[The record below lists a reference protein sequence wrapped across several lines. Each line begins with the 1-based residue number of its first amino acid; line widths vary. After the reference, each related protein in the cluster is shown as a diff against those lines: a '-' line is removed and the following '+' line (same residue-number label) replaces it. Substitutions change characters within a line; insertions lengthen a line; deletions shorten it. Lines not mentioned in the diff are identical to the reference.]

1 MAYIPWYDRL
11 KPATLGERFGLN
23 EISTARNTLS
33 PTNSHTIDRI
43 DMKPGGLVEP
53 GVTHYGVKTGDTSRP
68 QNRPTPMSKELATWY
83 EKNKGTLLKDA
94 DGNFKPVRTWEDLEV
109 SERTSVKSQ
118 FEKRNNP
125 FYKNLRNLDILKDFL
140 QKQKDAGRTVFKKT
154 LPEIAKEAG
163 LTLKGHQVRNI
174 INNYFPDTFN
184 YRGLNLD
191 QAPGVLKRVKELAK
205 TNTANEITAMLFD
218 EGLTVSKTDTSIRQL
233 MKDNKIPMKIAT
245 QDIDDLVKTYV
256 KNNPKINDVNQIAK
270 NLNVDPVTV
279 RLAADRLNIKNLT
292 SLQTGI
298 LKEIKALDDIVKNS
312 IDIINDP
319 NMTTP
324 AKNRILQE
332 HYLKATGKKFANL
345 STSELGNRLSRLA
358 KLYAGEGRI
367 HAFKNIKSPL
377 NYLDLSNPLQRN
389 IIEMVSQAK
398 RINNFDMGQMLGLPK
413 NQLKLISDTTALM
426 KAFDFSV
433 AGDHTDIKS
442 MMKDFPNYKK
452 NFLKIEYI
460 KSNLNLYKRK
470 YDLEINALRKKAQ
483 QATKNRDFVNAKKF
497 LDDAKIIQ
505 ENFATNTGYR
515 IGAFDIKNNRV
526 VLNPKTERLIDL
538 KNPLNTVLQT
548 AIRNFA
554 TTSSPETGKIL
565 AAKKEIFS
573 SLDKKLSN
581 IKTGVEERIE
591 IFKKIQGT
599 NAAKQSQYLKAL
611 SKIPGKYGQ
620 AAKAIILGTAGAA
633 TIATLA
639 SAGTTLE
646 KGITT
651 KEMKERKANAKT
663 TLGEYAAGAAAT
675 GTGVAI
681 TKYGAW
687 NVAKALGRWGLLYP
701 MAASAVPFWQ
711 VTGAGI
717 ETVKAALEKRFPD
730 YKLDDWQTW
739 MRGAFWDWGIKTFG
753 LDKMSAAFGGTFKT
767 LSKMDKARVI
777 RNVAA
782 RGLLSPKAVKFVSKK
797 IAWPV
802 TAGLVYQDLEKWA
815 KKNVRKTPLTELELK
830 DIQKRKDALPTMI
843 SITEQAYKRSK
854 QEGITYEDALKKI
867 KQELADKETPL
878 DIPGIEFKDKDDLA
892 TGGIASL
899 LK

>member
-1 MAYIPWYDRL
+1 MAYIDWWNRMGPV
-11 KPATLGERFGLN
+11 TLGERFGLN
-23 EISTARNTLS
+23 EGG
-33 PTNSHTIDRI
+33 RI
-43 DMKPGGLVEP
+43 NMKPGGIVEP
-53 GVTHYGVKTGDTSRP
+53 GVTNYGVKTRDTSRP
-68 QNRPTPMSKELATWY
+68 QNRPAPMSKELETWY
-83 EKNKGTLLKDA
+83 EKNKGTLLKDV
-94 DGNFKPVRTWEDLEV
+94 DGNLKPAQAWEDLTV
-109 SERTSVKSQ
+109 NERMSIKSQ
-118 FEKRNNP
+118 FVNRNNP
-125 FYKNLRNLDILKDFL
+125 KQVNLRNLDILKDFL
-140 QKQKDAGRTVFKKT
+140 QEQKDAGRTVFKKT
-154 LPEIAKEAG
+154 LPEIAKEAK
-163 LTLKGHQVRNI
+163 LTLKGPQVANI
-174 INNYFPDTFN
+174 IHNYFPDTFN
-184 YRGLNLD
+184 YQGLDLNK
-191 QAPGVLKRVKELAK
+191 APGVLKRVKALAK
-205 TNTANEITAMLFD
+205 TKTANEITKILFD
-218 EGLTVSKTDTSIRQL
+218 EGLAVSKNDVSVRQL
-233 MKDNKIPMKIAT
+233 MKDNKIPIKIAT
-245 QDIDDLVKTYV
+245 RDIDNLVKTYV
-256 KNNPKINDVNQIAK
+256 KNNPKITDVNQIAK
-270 NLNVDPVTV
+270 NLNIDPTTV

-413 NQLKLISDTTALM
+413 NQLKLISDTRDMM

-470 YDLEINALRKKAQ
+470 YDLQINALRKKAQ
-483 QATKNRDFVNAKKF
+483 EANHPGTKQKF
-497 LDDAKIIQ
+497 LDDAKILQ
-505 ENFATNTGYR
+505 ETFATNTGYR
-515 IGAFDIKNNRV
+515 IGTFDIKNNRV

-548 AIRNFA
+548 AMKNFA

-611 SKIPGKYGQ
+611 SKIPGKYGR
-620 AAKAIILGTAGAA
+620 AAKAITLGTASAL

-651 KEMKERKANAKT
+651 KEMKERKANAE
-663 TLGEYAAGAAAT
+663 TLETSDETQESNLAGNLTATAAAGAITAKNPAEVYELAKKPVRFGWRAFERMISPGAT
-675 GTGVAI
+675 AVLHGILYKITGEKYDFTKTENLLVPSFWNNLMKKYNWAHKSTDPLRRKLLNFLKRGAIPSSIMPLVSKIAGWAMIPAELYQATKTI
-681 TKYGAW
+681 TKTIPDKEKEIAQW
-687 NVAKALGRWGLLYP
+687 AKDNNYDP
-701 MAASAVPFWQ
+701 
-711 VTGAGI
+711 
-717 ETVKAALEKRFPD
+717 E
-730 YKLDDWQTW
+730 
-739 MRGAFWDWGIKTFG
+739 
-753 LDKMSAAFGGTFKT
+753 
-767 LSKMDKARVI
+767 
-777 RNVAA
+777 
-782 RGLLSPKAVKFVSKK
+782 KAVKMYR
-797 IAWPV
+797 V
-802 TAGLVYQDLEKWA
+802 TFDQPKFTRETFYKPMAMMNVPWGDVDL
-815 KKNVRKTPLTELELK
+815 LK
-830 DIQKRKDALPTMI
+830 DPQ
-843 SITEQAYKRSK
+843 
-854 QEGITYEDALKKI
+854 YEKI
-867 KQELADKETPL
+867 KKSFDDEFRAKYFENKEE
-878 DIPGIEFKDKDDLA
+878 DVMKGSVIDKDDLA